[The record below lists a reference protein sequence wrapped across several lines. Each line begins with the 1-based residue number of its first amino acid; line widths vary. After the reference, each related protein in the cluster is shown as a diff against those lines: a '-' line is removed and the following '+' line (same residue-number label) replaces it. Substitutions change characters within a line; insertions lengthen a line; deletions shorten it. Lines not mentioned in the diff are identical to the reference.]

1 MKDTQLYGEILGI
14 RKPWKVM
21 DVRVS
26 LADDEVQVTVARAGG
41 KLTCPKCGKSCAGY
55 DQRTRRWRHLDTCQ
69 LKTLLVAD
77 VPRVQCSEHGVV
89 TVSVP
94 WAEPGSG
101 FTVLFEGLVINW
113 LKAASTRG
121 YTRFCSS
128 TWCSNALL
136 RHVECIFGQ

>member
-1 MKDTQLYGEILGI
+1 MKDTQLYSQILGI

-21 DVRVS
+21 NVQVS
-26 LADDEVQVTVARAGG
+26 LADDEVQVTVARDGG
-41 KLTCPKCGKSCAGY
+41 KLRCPKCGKTCGGY
-55 DQRTRRWRHLDTCQ
+55 DQRSRRWRHLDTCQ

-101 FTVLFEGLVINW
+101 FTVLFEGLVIN
-113 LKAASTRG
+113 
-121 YTRFCSS
+121 
-128 TWCSNALL
+128 
-136 RHVECIFGQ
+136 